1 MDNFL
6 KLKAIAILV
15 CSGIAGNVVADTTTT
30 NSATSTSSTV
40 SVEQGTKL
48 SDETINSNV
57 NSALSDYSGKISIT
71 VKSGVVYLA
80 GELPSDTDY
89 DKIITTAESSK
100 GVSDVNVDKLTV
112 KDSASPLSDTYI
124 TAKVKGALI
133 QSELLGENIPSWPI
147 HVETKDG
154 QVYLSGTIATQQEK
168 QNVLTIV
175 KAVSGVKAVNDKIE
189 VAVKN
194 DTMGAA
200 PTNTTTQAAADTIST
215 KDSTDKEGS
224 DSENDDE
231 DDNSDE

>member
-1 MDNFL
+1 MMDNFS

-30 NSATSTSSTV
+30 NSTTSTSSTV
-40 SVEQGTKL
+40 DVKQGAKL
-48 SDETINSNV
+48 SDATINSNV

-80 GELPSDTDY
+80 GELPSDMDY
-89 DKIITTAESSK
+89 DKVITTAESSK

-112 KDSASPLSDTYI
+112 KDSTSPLYDTYI
-124 TAKVKGALI
+124 TAKIKGALI
-133 QSELLGENIPSWPI
+133 QSDLLGKDIPSWSI

-175 KAVSGVKAVNDKIE
+175 KAVSGVKTVNDKIE
-189 VAVKN
+189 IAAKS
-194 DTMGAA
+194 DTTGS
-200 PTNTTTQAAADTIST
+200 TTTTTTPAAADTTSP
-215 KDSTDKEGS
+215 KDSTDKEDA
-224 DSENDDE
+224 DSDDE
-231 DDNSDE
+231 D